1 MPNNTLIFLYQMLN
15 ASKKICK
22 TVLIRDLTVSGSG
35 LTNQKSKM
43 YRNNNVLMLASIIL
57 WCY

>member
-1 MPNNTLIFLYQMLN
+1 MLN